1 MGAPV
6 TQPHELGVV
15 ESLVQVV
22 ALYQV
27 LSSYVAMSVW
37 LIDRDLRKL
46 PPLMLRRAYSMT
58 SFAAAIFTGY
68 QFGIPQVAVLVH
80 FIRTRRSLWG
90 VMLGLFWAAVA
101 YLPGVAF
108 ALLLDLVLPE

>member
-1 MGAPV
+1 MKD
-6 TQPHELGVV
+6 LGLF

-37 LIDRDLRKL
+37 VIDRDLRKL
-46 PPLMLRRAYSMT
+46 PPIMLVRAYSMT

-90 VMLGLFWAAVA
+90 VLLGVFWAIVA
-101 YLPGVAF
+101 YIPGVVF